1 MVTNQGGF
9 MQKNQSACEVQ
20 DIPSFIQDVLIKY
33 GEKEHIGESEY
44 LRVFSDD
51 VLKKLKEKFGL
62 SVLGQIVE
70 HSNAYLVHSN
80 DGKTII
86 TMGKYLSQ

>member
-9 MQKNQSACEVQ
+9 MQKNQPAYEVQ
-20 DIPSFIQDVLIKY
+20 DIPTFIQDVLIKY

-44 LRVFSDD
+44 LRVFSED
-51 VLKKLKEKFGL
+51 VLKTLKEKFGL

>member
-9 MQKNQSACEVQ
+9 MQKNQPAYEVQ
-20 DIPSFIQDVLIKY
+20 DIPTFIQDVLIKY

-51 VLKKLKEKFGL
+51 VLKTLKEKFGL

-70 HSNAYLVHSN
+70 HSNAYLVHSY

>member
-9 MQKNQSACEVQ
+9 MQKNQPAYEVQ
-20 DIPSFIQDVLIKY
+20 DIPTFIQDVLIKY

-51 VLKKLKEKFGL
+51 VLKTLKEKFGL

>member
-9 MQKNQSACEVQ
+9 MQKNQSAYEVQ
-20 DIPSFIQDVLIKY
+20 DIPNFIQDLLMKY

-44 LRVFSDD
+44 LRIFSED

>member
-9 MQKNQSACEVQ
+9 MQKNQPAYEVQ

-86 TMGKYLSQ
+86 TMGKYLNQ

>member
-1 MVTNQGGF
+1 MITNQGGF
-9 MQKNQSACEVQ
+9 MQKNQPAYEVQ

-51 VLKKLKEKFGL
+51 VLKTLKEKFGL

-86 TMGKYLSQ
+86 TMGKYLNQ

>member
-9 MQKNQSACEVQ
+9 MQKNQPAYKVQ
-20 DIPSFIQDVLIKY
+20 DIPTFIQDVLIKY

>member
-9 MQKNQSACEVQ
+9 MQKNQPAYEVQ
-20 DIPSFIQDVLIKY
+20 DIPTFIQDVLIKY

-51 VLKKLKEKFGL
+51 VLKKLKKKFGL

>member
-1 MVTNQGGF
+1 
-9 MQKNQSACEVQ
+9 MQKNQPAYEVQ
-20 DIPSFIQDVLIKY
+20 DIPSFIQDVLMKY
-33 GEKEHIGESEY
+33 GEKEHIGEREY

-62 SVLGQIVE
+62 SVLGQIIE

-86 TMGKYLSQ
+86 TMGKYLN

>member
-9 MQKNQSACEVQ
+9 MQKNQPAYEVQ
-20 DIPSFIQDVLIKY
+20 DIPTFIQDVLIKY

-51 VLKKLKEKFGL
+51 VLKTLKEKFGL

-86 TMGKYLSQ
+86 TMGKYLS

>member
-1 MVTNQGGF
+1 
-9 MQKNQSACEVQ
+9 MQKNQPTYEVQ
-20 DIPSFIQDVLIKY
+20 DIPSFIQDVLMKY

-44 LRVFSDD
+44 LRIFSED
-51 VLKKLKEKFGL
+51 VLKNLKEKFGL
-62 SVLGQIVE
+62 SVLGQIIE

>member
-9 MQKNQSACEVQ
+9 MQKNQPAYEVQ
-20 DIPSFIQDVLIKY
+20 DIPTFIQDVLIKY

-86 TMGKYLSQ
+86 TMGKYLN

>member
-9 MQKNQSACEVQ
+9 MQKNQPAYELQ
-20 DIPSFIQDVLIKY
+20 DIPTFIQDVLIKY

>member
-9 MQKNQSACEVQ
+9 MQKNQLAYEVQ
-20 DIPSFIQDVLIKY
+20 DIPTFIQDVLIKY

>member
-9 MQKNQSACEVQ
+9 MQKNQPAYEVQ

-51 VLKKLKEKFGL
+51 VLKTLKEKFGL

>member
-1 MVTNQGGF
+1 MITNQGGF
-9 MQKNQSACEVQ
+9 MKKHQPAYEVQ
-20 DIPSFIQDVLIKY
+20 DIPSFIQDVLMKY
-33 GEKEHIGESEY
+33 GEKEHIGEREY

-62 SVLGQIVE
+62 SVLGQIIE
-70 HSNAYLVHSN
+70 YSNAYLVHSN

-86 TMGKYLSQ
+86 TMGKYLNQ

>member
-9 MQKNQSACEVQ
+9 MQKNQPAYQVQ

-44 LRVFSDD
+44 LRVFSED

-70 HSNAYLVHSN
+70 HSNAFLVHSN

>member
-9 MQKNQSACEVQ
+9 MQKNQPAYEVQ

-44 LRVFSDD
+44 LRVFSED

-86 TMGKYLSQ
+86 TMGKYLNQ

>member
-9 MQKNQSACEVQ
+9 MQKNQPAYEVQ
-20 DIPSFIQDVLIKY
+20 DIPTFIQDVLIKY

-44 LRVFSDD
+44 LRVFSED

-86 TMGKYLSQ
+86 TTGKYLS

>member
-9 MQKNQSACEVQ
+9 MQKNQPAYEVQ
-20 DIPSFIQDVLIKY
+20 DIPSFIQDVLMKY

-44 LRVFSDD
+44 LRIFSED